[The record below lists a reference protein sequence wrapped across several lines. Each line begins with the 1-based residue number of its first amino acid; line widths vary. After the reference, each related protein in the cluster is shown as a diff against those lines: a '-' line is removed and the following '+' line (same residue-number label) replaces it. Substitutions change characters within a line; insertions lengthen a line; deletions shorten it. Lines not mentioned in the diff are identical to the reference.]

1 MEPKQPQLSQEPMAR
16 KSTRDVVA
24 SVTCIVSLQGDLEL
38 VSRVAD
44 ADLLAPTFESS
55 TGVGVVDH
63 EGVGFVDG
71 VGTEEVGLHVAKAD
85 GESVVHLLPDA
96 VITKFIATV
105 KYRRSQCFRRGCS

>member
-16 KSTRDVVA
+16 KSTTEVGA
-24 SVTCIVSLQGDLEL
+24 SVTSIVSLQGDLEL

-44 ADLLAPTFESS
+44 ADLLNPDLREQG
-55 TGVGVVDH
+55 TGDGVVDH

-85 GESVVHLLPDA
+85 GEPLSISCQMP
-96 VITKFIATV
+96 
-105 KYRRSQCFRRGCS
+105 